1 VNGLRERERVA
12 RSRVIGAA
20 VVLCAGMVAVLLMCA
35 PAAGQENACSVAPAG
50 TCYGNGENEDR
61 VFSASEALER
71 DMNYRNMTVMPGVT
85 LDTAGFTV
93 RVCETLTNN
102 GTITDSQS
110 GGDGGDAGVG
120 GPGEDHWGTGS
131 PAQPGTCGGGGIN
144 REGKGG
150 GGGGGGGGAWI
161 LSGAH
166 LDADG
171 GDGGDG
177 GEGGQ
182 GGGTVRIYAY
192 RLVNNGL
199 IHADGGNGGDGTPGE
214 DGEYTRDPLRSCK
227 DIAGGGGGGGGGG
240 DGGDGGI
247 LEIRYADP
255 TSTLG
260 TYHANGGPGG
270 VGAAGGLRQCLVC
283 GDYPPGYEFLGP
295 GAPGCD
301 EPPEGGD
308 GGDGAYEEDTCSE
321 SGTPGSNGATGAPGQ
336 VTIVGPWQACCLQD
350 HSCVSVDVQCCAE
363 LGGTSLGDGTE
374 CGEVAACVFSDHTCE
389 DLDPGCCASFGGT
402 PYPGELCGLQ
412 ACCFDGTSTC
422 EDLSAENCLQ
432 QGGQPA
438 GPGTQC
444 TGSRACYFE
453 EGPCRDLDPECCVLI
468 GGTPGG
474 PYCDEQACCFEDRT
488 CAMLEPPDCTSQ
500 GGLPMGSD
508 TVCDGMECPQA
519 CWFSDDHCENLPPSE
534 CLGIPIDGWC
544 KGEAAC
550 CWGEDNTC
558 RTIDALFCPLL
569 GLPGGGGTPQPPGAV
584 CTELRACCLPD
595 GGCVMV
601 DPVCCDEAGGEISE
615 YGPMCLGD
623 NDLDGR
629 DDGCQLGPGQG
640 ACCYFNLAVQTC
652 VEVTETECT
661 TLGGYR
667 FRIGQECPE
676 DISIFCYPPPAND
689 TCATAIDY
697 VACPTNFDST
707 GAETDVLLT
716 DPPADLGFQPQNDVY
731 FKYQIPASGAY
742 SPAYTDG
749 LIVITTYGSDFD
761 TCIACYQNSTD
772 TNCPNFDCN
781 DLQIL
786 DTGAGQS
793 DGVNDDMVSG
803 LRYTSIARLKVSQ
816 FGASGLKPGDCVLIR
831 VAGLPASHS
840 ATPPGG
846 QGVLRVDFLPFLGGQ
861 YASDVGVCCLPAGCQ
876 IQRSVNAAADC
887 RAAGGWFRAYTDF
900 LEGAPA
906 PGYDNAAAGGAVP
919 QVGGCC
925 STYPCEQGDF
935 AGKPYV
941 LPAFV
946 QKDVPVTMTVNRH
959 NVTYFQFQTPL
970 VIGETAAV
978 SIDTCGTPFDT
989 ILSIYRYNQPT
1000 DLDDA
1005 GDVHGGMEVGD
1016 EHTETPLFRNDN
1028 CWGVDPQAS
1037 CFSDPD
1043 SLDSCMC
1050 LTVGEGADLTT
1061 TTWYIVKVGMKDER
1075 ALAGGY
1081 VRADGIDPVANW
1093 PYDPEVPVTITLTW
1107 HDECVVCLT
1116 DCCKGDMDNSEMS
1129 DMADVPIFV
1138 DAVLRRGAFA
1148 GGLECDQWAFCTAD
1162 MNNDYQVNGEDIED
1176 FMFAVIYG
1184 WDCTPD
1190 QINCMDEDPDYC
1202 QIRNGGTFTPSDL
1215 KSGGE
1220 NHYTVVDNF
1229 SSLSGGYINQICWWG
1244 VFMTFDGGW
1253 TGDCGPG
1260 SGTFRITYFN
1270 DAGGIPGTVKAGPFT
1285 VTPTQTVIDTINFGT
1300 YTADEYMMDATHP
1313 LVRVGRDECVWVEI
1327 TADNGSGNCHFL
1339 WESAGPGDLV
1349 SFQDEDSNGYQRSD
1363 RQAGDQAFC
1372 VNALLNQFACLDTE
1386 CDPECPGGDA
1396 IIEGETGLL
1405 DPCSNEDHVDTV
1417 NGGCD
1422 SNPTTPPLVEIDCD
1436 SIVCGTAGWWT
1447 QLEEAECDH
1456 DHDCPEG
1463 QVCSGHICTGGPY
1476 EMLYRDTDWYTLTLL
1491 EEQEVT
1497 LTVNAGDVEFPY
1509 MIGFM
1514 TGTDCSDPN
1523 LGIEPRATGLPC
1535 QPATVRACLPPGEHW
1550 IFFAPWACWLP
1561 SEAPSGDGPPP
1572 VPPPIPPWQWRTSRG
1587 APPDLIGCEREY
1599 VFSVTCG
1606 DCPYC
1611 QNPTGTL
1618 AVLSDDSTNWG
1629 RNWVADNFRPSE
1641 PGGVTR
1647 AHWYGVNEGFGLDE
1661 WTECEFLEERYTIR
1675 YYLDDGS
1682 GSQGYAGLPGSFL
1695 VEHVIG
1701 SNFTKT
1707 DTGAVLGDSRVW
1719 EYTATHP
1726 MVPVNAGQCY
1736 WVSIVQDAANQNCA
1750 FRWHSNL
1757 HAIDGQGDGVSAT
1770 SGNQGASWG
1779 PGGPDVGDVAFC
1791 VNVAA
1796 EAEGCGVDVA
1806 AADLNADG
1814 SSHGGDIQ
1822 VLIAYWLR
1830 RGSSDGR
1837 GVC

>member
-1 VNGLRERERVA
+1 MTKRTFLLLVLGLSACLCWAITGTVADDQPGARPDADSVRLNNATEKAEGHVGQTLPTEARRVAPMPEQIGRAAGSSTVQTLRTAERFGAAEYRPDHGLTGGFSRSSGHRAGSAKPLPVEVPPFVVADEREGRGGGRALADCTGLSDYAQPFDNANFGTARTSDEQAGIAVA
-12 RSRVIGAA
+12 EDLVDAGGVVMPMLTAPVTTIRWWGISLEFDPTVPGFVAFCGQDDAALTPYIFKFYTGTSSGPGVLRATRQAAPTSIVDTGTSFSLGANVMEYTATIDPPVCHEDITWISIQRKTGAHAANGNPCYFLWVDEDLVGSYDDAAYQDGLVETDQTICIGVFEGSTVGACCNETGAA
-20 VVLCAGMVAVLLMCA
+20 YQVPDGPEIPNYGCAEGIDLCDC
-35 PAAGQENACSVAPAG
+35 
-50 TCYGNGENEDR
+50 
-61 VFSASEALER
+61 
-71 DMNYRNMTVMPGVT
+71 
-85 LDTAGFTV
+85 
-93 RVCETLTNN
+93 
-102 GTITDSQS
+102 
-110 GGDGGDAGVG
+110 
-120 GPGEDHWGTGS
+120 
-131 PAQPGTCGGGGIN
+131 AQPGLRFSTGDCDTGFTPACG
-144 REGKGG
+144 
-150 GGGGGGGGAWI
+150 
-161 LSGAH
+161 
-166 LDADG
+166 
-171 GDGGDG
+171 
-177 GEGGQ
+177 
-182 GGGTVRIYAY
+182 Y
-192 RLVNNGL
+192 
-199 IHADGGNGGDGTPGE
+199 
-214 DGEYTRDPLRSCK
+214 
-227 DIAGGGGGGGGGG
+227 
-240 DGGDGGI
+240 
-247 LEIRYADP
+247 
-255 TSTLG
+255 
-260 TYHANGGPGG
+260 
-270 VGAAGGLRQCLVC
+270 
-283 GDYPPGYEFLGP
+283 
-295 GAPGCD
+295 
-301 EPPEGGD
+301 
-308 GGDGAYEEDTCSE
+308 
-321 SGTPGSNGATGAPGQ
+321 
-336 VTIVGPWQACCLQD
+336 
-350 HSCVSVDVQCCAE
+350 
-363 LGGTSLGDGTE
+363 
-374 CGEVAACVFSDHTCE
+374 
-389 DLDPGCCASFGGT
+389 
-402 PYPGELCGLQ
+402 
-412 ACCFDGTSTC
+412 
-422 EDLSAENCLQ
+422 
-432 QGGQPA
+432 
-438 GPGTQC
+438 
-444 TGSRACYFE
+444 
-453 EGPCRDLDPECCVLI
+453 
-468 GGTPGG
+468 
-474 PYCDEQACCFEDRT
+474 
-488 CAMLEPPDCTSQ
+488 
-500 GGLPMGSD
+500 
-508 TVCDGMECPQA
+508 
-519 CWFSDDHCENLPPSE
+519 
-534 CLGIPIDGWC
+534 
-544 KGEAAC
+544 
-550 CWGEDNTC
+550 
-558 RTIDALFCPLL
+558 
-569 GLPGGGGTPQPPGAV
+569 
-584 CTELRACCLPD
+584 
-595 GGCVMV
+595 
-601 DPVCCDEAGGEISE
+601 
-615 YGPMCLGD
+615 
-623 NDLDGR
+623 
-629 DDGCQLGPGQG
+629 G
-640 ACCYFNLAVQTC
+640 ACCYLDNDVQTC

-816 FGASGLKPGDCVLIR
+816 FGTSGLKPGDCVLIR
-831 VAGLPASHS
+831 VAGLPSSSS

-846 QGVLRVDFLPFLGGQ
+846 QGVLRVDFLPYIGED
-861 YASDVGVCCLPAGCQ
+861 ASTVGVCCLPAGCQ
-876 IQRSVNAAADC
+876 IQRSANAAADC
-887 RAAGGWFRAYTDF
+887 RTAGGWFRQHTDF
-900 LEGAPA
+900 VEGAPA
-906 PGYDNAAAGGAVP
+906 PTYDTGLDSDPEKLA
-919 QVGGCC
+919 GCC

-935 AGKPYV
+935 AGNPYV

-1270 DAGGIPGTVKAGPFT
+1270 DAGGIPGTVKAGPFN
-1285 VTPTQTVIDTINFGT
+1285 VTPTQTVVDSLNFGT

-1313 LVRVGRDECVWVEI
+1313 LVGIGRDECVWVEI
-1327 TADNGSGNCHFL
+1327 AADNGAGTCFFL
-1339 WESAGPGDLV
+1339 WESAWPGDEV
-1349 SFQDEDSNGYQRSD
+1349 YYQDADSNGYQLAD
-1363 RQAGDQAFC
+1363 REAGDQAFC

-1405 DPCSNEDHVDTV
+1405 DPCSNDGHVDTV
-1417 NGGCD
+1417 NGGCN
-1422 SNPTTPPLVEIDCD
+1422 SNPTTPPLIEITCD
-1436 SIVCGTAGWWT
+1436 SIVCGTAGTWT
-1447 QLEEAECDH
+1447 QLGDIECDTN
-1456 DHDCPEG
+1456 DDCPEG
-1463 QVCSGHICTGGPY
+1463 ETCSGGTCTGGPY
-1476 EMLYRDTDWYTLTLL
+1476 EFVYRDTDWYTLTLA
-1491 EEQEVT
+1491 EEQEIT
-1497 LTVNAGDVEFPY
+1497 LTVATGDVDFPY
-1509 MIGFM
+1509 VIGFV
-1514 TGTDCSDPN
+1514 TGTNCTDPN
-1523 LGIEPRATGLPC
+1523 LAISPYASKLPC
-1535 QPATVRACLPPGEHW
+1535 QPASVAACLPAGEHW
-1550 IFFAPWACWLP
+1550 IFFAP
-1561 SEAPSGDGPPP
+1561 
-1572 VPPPIPPWQWRTSRG
+1572 RTSW
-1587 APPDLIGCEREY
+1587 LIGCEREY
-1599 VFSVTCG
+1599 VFSVSCR

-1611 QNPTGTL
+1611 QYPNGSW
-1618 AVLSDDSTNWG
+1618 VSVSDDAFPNW
-1629 RNWVADNFRPSE
+1629 NADNFRPSE
-1641 PGGVTR
+1641 PGGITSVS
-1647 AHWYGVNEGFGLDE
+1647 WYGINMINQGGWVPCTFTQE
-1661 WTECEFLEERYTIR
+1661 TYTVR

-1701 SNFTKT
+1701 ANFTKE
-1707 DTGAVLGDSRVW
+1707 DTGSLFNDAPIYK
-1719 EYTATHP
+1719 YTATHP

-1736 WVSIVQDAANQNCA
+1736 WVSVAQDADGQSCWYM
-1750 FRWHSNL
+1750 WHSNSPGS
-1757 HAIDGQGDGVSAT
+1757 DGQGDGVSAQ
-1770 SGNQGASWG
+1770 SNNSGASWT
-1779 PGGPDVGDVAFC
+1779 PGDAEVGEFAWC

-1796 EAEGCGVDVA
+1796 EPEGCGVDVA
-1806 AADLNADG
+1806 ACCVEGECIGDLSEYYCVMALGTWHEGESCDTFICPQPVECYANSLTYSVNPNLLEDMPYSCAIHAEEHNVDNFFARSYTNVSARYVNCVHFGVWSTEATPLTMRIRVYRDANGGFPDSSMTVCGTSFVPIPPNTSNAFFTAYYSPSAYVAAGGKMVVEEFYPESDAYLFIGANTAG
-1814 SSHGGDIQ
+1814 STPTSAHSYWKSPCFDDAWIDMQTYGDAG
-1822 VLIAYWLR
+1822 IAAWHLVQR
-1830 RGSSDGR
+1830 VRWSTTP
-1837 GVC
+1837 